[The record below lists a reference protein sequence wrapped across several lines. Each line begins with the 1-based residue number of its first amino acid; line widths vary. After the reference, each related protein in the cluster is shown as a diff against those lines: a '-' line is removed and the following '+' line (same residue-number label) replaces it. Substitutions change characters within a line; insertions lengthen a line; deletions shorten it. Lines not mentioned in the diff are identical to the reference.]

1 MSFTSKL
8 LTIAIVLASV
18 LPARVGNAASYDRV
32 KSHLDRYIDTGS
44 FESLCF
50 AFGENRKLLSKDS
63 HDPQANLNE
72 AYMRY
77 EGFNLDFESI
87 GGFSSPPVTD
97 LVGNCPYGQTFSQIV
112 PPPFSVLGTP
122 INYQASILYNL
133 EQAANGGMSH
143 PEFFSFYA
151 LILLETN
158 DIARAAEIT
167 EMGIKQ
173 APRRSSDGSIAELYF
188 QSGIANTRLME
199 EAAQSMSSPQT
210 PLIDIPLI
218 GEIGG
223 NFGRQSVDDMTRYY
237 RQAKQ
242 AIEQSLELREHSEVR
257 DYLQYLEQKA
267 EALGIS

>member
-8 LTIAIVLASV
+8 LTIAIVSASV

-44 FESLCF
+44 LESLCF

-77 EGFNLDFESI
+77 EGYNFNSENSGDM
-87 GGFSSPPVTD
+87 FSPQAID
-97 LVGNCPYGQTFSQIV
+97 LVGNCPYGQSFSQIV
-112 PPPFSVLGTP
+112 PPAFNLTP
-122 INYQASILYNL
+122 DTYYHLPLLYNL
-133 EQAANGGMSH
+133 DQAANGGINH

-151 LILLETN
+151 RFLLETN

-167 EMGIKQ
+167 EMGITK
-173 APRRSSDGSIAELYF
+173 APRGSSAESIAELYF
-188 QSGIANTRLME
+188 QSCIANTKLME
-199 EAAQSMSSPQT
+199 QAAQSMSSPQT

-223 NFGRQSVDDMTRYY
+223 KFGRQSVDDMTRYY

-242 AIEQSLELREHSEVR
+242 AIEQSLELREHSDVR